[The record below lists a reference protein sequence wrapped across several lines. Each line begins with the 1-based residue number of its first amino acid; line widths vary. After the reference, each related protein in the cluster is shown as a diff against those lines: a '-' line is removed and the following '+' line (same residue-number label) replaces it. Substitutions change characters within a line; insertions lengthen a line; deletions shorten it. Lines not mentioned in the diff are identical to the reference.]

1 MAVRLGA
8 CALLLVAAAIPAAAT
23 VIVAMD
29 FDEQCAAAD
38 RVFVGTVRAVESR
51 RIAAAPQ
58 YFETLVTFTSRRRW
72 WERCRRV
79 VLRFAGGEMGGV
91 RQSIDGMPD
100 LRAGERYVV
109 FADADHE
116 PPLLS
121 PIVGF
126 NQGSTALSARTSR
139 WPAQRGAR
147 SCRAAVRR
155 QHLRPSCSGRSRPEA
170 MPRSPS
176 LWTFSRPY
184 GPHATDDQLRVVA
197 HHRGDTR
204 CIGSLP

>member
-1 MAVRLGA
+1 MTGRARSVLGAAVRVGMAVRLGA

-58 YFETLVTFTSRRRW
+58 YFETLVTFTV
-72 WERCRRV
+72 EEAVVGAVPPEV

-126 NQGSTALSARTSR
+126 NQGLYRAVSEDGPGGRRSVVRDRVGRPFAASIFGPRA
-139 WPAQRGAR
+139 PAGRG
-147 SCRAAVRR
+147 
-155 QHLRPSCSGRSRPEA
+155 PEA
-170 MPRSPS
+170 MPAEPELVDFLAAVRAA
-176 LWTFSRPY
+176 R
-184 GPHATDDQLRVVA
+184 DR
-197 HHRGDTR
+197 
-204 CIGSLP
+204 

>member
-1 MAVRLGA
+1 MTGRVRSALGTTVRLGA
-8 CALLLVAAAIPAAAT
+8 CALLLVAAADRPAAAT

-51 RIAAAPQ
+51 RIAAVPQ
-58 YFETLVTFTSRRRW
+58 YFETLVTFTV
-72 WERCRRV
+72 EEAVVGAVPPEV

-126 NQGSTALSARTSR
+126 NQGLY
-139 WPAQRGAR
+139 
-147 SCRAAVRR
+147 RAVSEDG
-155 QHLRPSCSGRSRPEA
+155 PSGRRSLVRDRAGRPLAASVFGPRAPAGRGPEA
-170 MPRSPS
+170 MPAEPELVDFLAAVRAA
-176 LWTFSRPY
+176 R
-184 GPHATDDQLRVVA
+184 DR
-197 HHRGDTR
+197 
-204 CIGSLP
+204 